1 MATTALIT
9 AHQAKTGTR
18 SPLALWHLLSLDAP
32 AVAAVWTMY
41 AAHAFG
47 VALPWSAPAAL
58 GLAVWMLY
66 AADRMADAAGGTELQ
81 ERHRFHHRHR
91 HALGGAVA
99 GALPVLILLVSL
111 LPHTLRTAWMLLA
124 LPLAAYVAAVHALRL
139 RVPKELLVSILFAT
153 TCFTPLM
160 LVEHGTE
167 TCAAML
173 LFGALCWLNC
183 AALARWEGAPR
194 SAMDGGTAWAAT
206 HLRAACF
213 TLAVAAGVMLFVSH
227 ARVVAL
233 PVFFSSMALLMLERA
248 RTRMQPVHLRALADA
263 ALLTPL
269 LTLPLLHMLQR

>member
-47 VALPWSAPAAL
+47 VLLPWSAPAAL
-58 GLAVWMLY
+58 ALAVWMLY
-66 AADRMADAAGGTELQ
+66 VADRMADAAGETELQ

-99 GALPVLILLVSL
+99 GALPVLILFLVL
-111 LPHTLRTAWMLLA
+111 LPHGLRTAWMLLA

-139 RVPKELLVSILFAT
+139 RVPKELLVSIFFAT
-153 TCFTPLM
+153 TCFTPLL
-160 LVEHGTE
+160 LVTHHAE
-167 TCAAML
+167 TCMAML

-194 SAMDGGTAWAAT
+194 STMDGCTAWAAM
-206 HLRAACF
+206 HLGAACF
-213 TLAVAAGVMLFVSH
+213 TLAATAGVMLFVSH
-227 ARVVAL
+227 ARATAL
-233 PVFFSSMALLMLERA
+233 PVLGSSMALLLLERA
-248 RTRMQPVHLRALADA
+248 RTRMQPVHLRAMADA